1 MKRRGGLAALAIT
14 GRSALIGVALA
25 LCTLIP
31 AAGWSQQ
38 IIEPHQPG
46 WERWFKLDWEAG
58 EWRGHPV
65 VKGYLYN
72 ASPKTVGDVQLLV
85 DALDAGGGIACIDSR
100 ALDRPRSSSRP
111 VAKSERW

>member
-38 IIEPHQPG
+38 IIEPHMPG
-46 WERWFKLDWEAG
+46 WERFFRLDWEPG

-65 VKGYLYN
+65 VKGY
-72 ASPKTVGDVQLLV
+72 ASPET
-85 DALDAGGGIACIDSR
+85 IWRR
-100 ALDRPRSSSRP
+100 ARSHGPRSPAARR
-111 VAKSERW
+111 A

>member
-1 MKRRGGLAALAIT
+1 MGVNVPPRSGVLPASSRREGTMKRRGGLAALAIT
-14 GRSALIGVALA
+14 GRSALIGGALA

-58 EWRGHPV
+58 EGRWEPV
-65 VKGYLYN
+65 VKGDLSS
-72 ASPKTVGDVQLLV
+72 AARKTVG
-85 DALDAGGGIACIDSR
+85 GGQIPC
-100 ALDRPRSSSRP
+100 
-111 VAKSERW
+111 